1 MTIGLS
7 FLLGL
12 LAGSVSYFM
21 LGLWWPVAVLVGL
34 FAWLA
39 FGLLD
44 VKMDSTFTLLGGML
58 LVFCVSL
65 SAMVLRAGDQ
75 LSGLQYADTQDVDGT
90 EFRYPVPPLGQA
102 RYGEKIYKASG
113 CVACHTQQVTHESV
127 ALDVKAMAG
136 EKNLAAVQEAASRFY
151 KLTGRKASGGAALG
165 LPAGEWETIVTGANA
180 ADASKARN
188 FLAAAG
194 ASVDVQVRFRG
205 EDLMQNSI
213 RNPEGRG
220 WGRRRSVA
228 QDYLFAEPPMLGSVR
243 IGPDLANVGVRY
255 SRDVLMRILLNPKSV
270 RKDSKM
276 PQHRFLFEKAKV
288 LEDVLLP
295 DVETD
300 DVKIIKV
307 HVAIGDLIEKG
318 KPIISVK
325 GDKAQMD
332 IPSPFKGKVKEV
344 KVTPD
349 DALKTGALVLIM
361 EVAERYKPT
370 RDAEALVDYLLSLKS
385 ANYPLPEA
393 PVDQP
398 FTSSMPKPA
407 TAPAEAADTA
417 KPDEAG
423 K

>member
-21 LGLWWPVAVLVGL
+21 LGLWWPVAVLLGL

-65 SAMVLRAGDQ
+65 SGMVIRANDQ
-75 LSGLQYADTQDVDGT
+75 LSGLQYVDTQDVDGT
-90 EFRYPVPPLGQA
+90 EFRYPVPLLGQA

-113 CVACHTQQVTHESV
+113 CAACHTQQVSHEGVS
-127 ALDVKAMAG
+127 LDVKAMAS

-194 ASVDVQVRFRG
+194 ASVDVQVRFHG
-205 EDLMQNSI
+205 EDLMYNDLQ
-213 RNPEGRG
+213 NPEGRN

-243 IGPDLANVGVRY
+243 IGPDLANIGARY
-255 SRDVLMRILLNPKSV
+255 NRDMLMSILLDPKTLK
-270 RKDSKM
+270 KDSKM
-276 PQHRFLFEKAKV
+276 PQHGFLFKQAEKD
-288 LEDVLLP
+288 E
-295 DVETD
+295 
-300 DVKIIKV
+300 
-307 HVAIGDLIEKG
+307 
-318 KPIISVK
+318 
-325 GDKAQMD
+325 Q
-332 IPSPFKGKVKEV
+332 
-344 KVTPD
+344 
-349 DALKTGALVLIM
+349 
-361 EVAERYKPT
+361 RQPT
-370 RDAEALVDYLLSLKS
+370 REAEALVDYLLSLKS
-385 ANYPLPEA
+385 AHYPLSEA

-398 FTSSMPKPA
+398 FTSSLPTPVQ
-407 TAPAEAADTA
+407 TLAETTDTV
-417 KPDEAG
+417 KSDEAG

>member
-12 LAGSVSYFM
+12 LAGSVFYFM
-21 LGLWWPVAVLVGL
+21 LSLWWPVAVLLGL

-65 SAMVLRAGDQ
+65 SGMVFRANDQ
-75 LSGLQYADTQDVDGT
+75 LSGLQYVDTQDVDGT
-90 EFRYPVPPLGQA
+90 EFRYPVPLLGQA

-113 CVACHTQQVTHESV
+113 CAACHTQQVSHEGVS
-127 ALDVKAMAG
+127 LDVKAMAS

-194 ASVDVQVRFRG
+194 ASVDVQVRFHG
-205 EDLMQNSI
+205 EDLMHNDLQ
-213 RNPEGRG
+213 NPEGRN

-243 IGPDLANVGVRY
+243 IGPDLANIGARY
-255 SRDVLMRILLNPKSV
+255 NRDMLMSILLDPKTLK
-270 RKDSKM
+270 KDSKM
-276 PQHRFLFEKAKV
+276 PQHGFLFKQAEKD
-288 LEDVLLP
+288 E
-295 DVETD
+295 
-300 DVKIIKV
+300 
-307 HVAIGDLIEKG
+307 
-318 KPIISVK
+318 
-325 GDKAQMD
+325 Q
-332 IPSPFKGKVKEV
+332 
-344 KVTPD
+344 
-349 DALKTGALVLIM
+349 
-361 EVAERYKPT
+361 RQPT
-370 RDAEALVDYLLSLKS
+370 REAEALVDYLLSLKS
-385 ANYPLPEA
+385 AHYPLPEA

-398 FTSSMPKPA
+398 FTSSLPTPVQ
-407 TAPAEAADTA
+407 TPAETADTV

>member
-12 LAGSVSYFM
+12 LAGSVFYFM
-21 LGLWWPVAVLVGL
+21 LSLWWPVAVLLGL

-65 SAMVLRAGDQ
+65 SGMVFRANDQ
-75 LSGLQYADTQDVDGT
+75 LSGLQYVDTQDVDGT
-90 EFRYPVPPLGQA
+90 EFRYPVPLLGQA

-113 CVACHTQQVTHESV
+113 CAACHTQQVSHEGVS
-127 ALDVKAMAG
+127 LDVKAMAS

-194 ASVDVQVRFRG
+194 ASVDVQVRFHG
-205 EDLMQNSI
+205 EDLMHNDLQ
-213 RNPEGRG
+213 NPEGRN
-220 WGRRRSVA
+220 WGRRRSTA
-228 QDYLFAEPPMLGSVR
+228 RDYLFAEPPMLGSVR
-243 IGPDLANVGVRY
+243 IGPDLANIGARY
-255 SRDVLMRILLNPKSV
+255 NRDMLMSILLDPKTLK
-270 RKDSKM
+270 KDSKM
-276 PQHRFLFEKAKV
+276 PQHGFLFKQAEKD
-288 LEDVLLP
+288 E
-295 DVETD
+295 
-300 DVKIIKV
+300 
-307 HVAIGDLIEKG
+307 
-318 KPIISVK
+318 
-325 GDKAQMD
+325 Q
-332 IPSPFKGKVKEV
+332 
-344 KVTPD
+344 
-349 DALKTGALVLIM
+349 
-361 EVAERYKPT
+361 RQPT
-370 RDAEALVDYLLSLKS
+370 REAEALVDYLLSLKS
-385 ANYPLPEA
+385 AHYPLPEA

-398 FTSSMPKPA
+398 FTSSLPTPVQ
-407 TAPAEAADTA
+407 TPAETTDTV